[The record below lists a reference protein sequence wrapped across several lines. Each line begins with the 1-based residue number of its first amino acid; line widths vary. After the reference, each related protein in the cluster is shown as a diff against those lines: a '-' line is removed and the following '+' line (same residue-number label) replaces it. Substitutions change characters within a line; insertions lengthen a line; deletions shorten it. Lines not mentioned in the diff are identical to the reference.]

1 MADDVQLVAN
11 TAVLTYAPRSL
22 ADGDGGRPR
31 AVLFSVA
38 PYVLSWMHHGLPPTS
53 CNQRPAEARGEN
65 GYLHG
70 GYVIRSSVCG

>member
-22 ADGDGGRPR
+22 ADRPSSSR
-31 AVLFSVA
+31 SCLMTGTSYLASLA
-38 PYVLSWMHHGLPPTS
+38 PVCMNYS
-53 CNQRPAEARGEN
+53 QRPAEARGEN

-70 GYVIRSSVCG
+70 GYLAFGVECG